1 MVELAGSDVNAED
14 GGENEVKE
22 KVKHCC
28 YVAFMRQVLE
38 Q

>member
-1 MVELAGSDVNAED
+1 MVELAGSNVDAEY

-28 YVAFMRQVLE
+28 YLAFMRQALE
-38 Q
+38 W